1 VRRGEEQGAAFRAH
15 HFPKNK
21 EISMKRLFFVLFV
34 SLAAGCGEGHAM
46 AVFDSSNLAQNIVAA
61 QEAVRQT
68 QNQILMLQN
77 QLQQYQRML
86 QDAMNPGDWAW
97 GDSQDAIDQIRN
109 SMGSIKNLSGTAGG
123 FDQLLSQFGSYDDYS
138 DGAGYGGGHSAASAN
153 LGAGDYYGSRMQKDT
168 ADDLLRVI
176 REQEEQLDQYQS
188 QFERLKSNASSAEG
202 QQEAIQ
208 AGNQMAS
215 MEIQILSQIH
225 ALLMAQNNMLASV
238 VQTENNRRARDHM
251 GSALQMGESD
261 VFRGER
267 EGGGRAFGFTD

>member
-1 VRRGEEQGAAFRAH
+1 
-15 HFPKNK
+15 
-21 EISMKRLFFVLFV
+21 M
-34 SLAAGCGEGHAM
+34 
-46 AVFDSSNLAQNIVAA
+46 
-61 QEAVRQT
+61 T
-68 QNQILMLQN
+68 
-77 QLQQYQRML
+77 
-86 QDAMNPGDWAW
+86 
-97 GDSQDAIDQIRN
+97 
-109 SMGSIKNLSGTAGG
+109 GG

-188 QFERLKSNASSAEG
+188 QFERLKDNASSAEG
-202 QQEAIQ
+202 QQQAIQ
-208 AGNQMAS
+208 AGNQLAS
-215 MEIQILSQIH
+215 LEIQMLSQIH
-225 ALLMAQNNMLASV
+225 ALLMAQNSMLASV